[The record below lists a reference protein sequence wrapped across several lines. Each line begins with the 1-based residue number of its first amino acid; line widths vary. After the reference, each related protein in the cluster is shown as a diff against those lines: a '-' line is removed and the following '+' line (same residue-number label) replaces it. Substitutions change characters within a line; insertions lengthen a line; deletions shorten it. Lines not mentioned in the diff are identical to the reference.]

1 MDDEE
6 YVAMVNY
13 DISSK
18 RQLHEQDY
26 YKRRL
31 DTTVTMQKMITLKSK
46 RSLAVCQEFAY
57 LWKKDLQL
65 VGSLQKF

>member
-1 MDDEE
+1 
-6 YVAMVNY
+6 MVDY

-31 DTTVTMQKMITLKSK
+31 DTTVTMQKIITLKNK
-46 RSLAVCQEFAY
+46 RSLIVCWELAY
-57 LWKKDLQL
+57 FWKKDLQL
-65 VGSLQKF
+65 VGPLQNF